1 MADIKIEPYSE
12 PLEKVGAK
20 SASIRG
26 INFDSD
32 TIKNAVIEYV
42 NGNLS
47 FDTIG
52 LKHGMTGGNLRHWV
66 IKLGYTP
73 RKIHET
79 RFNEQRITECCN
91 LYKNGSKTNEL
102 AVKYK
107 VDRRTIMDW
116 LVRENIKPKKFNET
130 LGITPELK
138 EKARNLY
145 INEKL
150 NCGEISRIIGV
161 SARSI
166 SDWVKDVK
174 RSMSEI
180 AIIKI
185 AKNGSI
191 NSVWGKHGNI
201 ETKFGKIYY
210 DSGYERDRINQLTKD
225 ESVVLLKRC
234 SDRIKYQNKE
244 GIIRNYLPDLHI
256 EYKDGRIIVEE
267 IKPYNFI
274 KKFDNLIKFK
284 CAKEFYKTQNII
296 FKVTTETKIYGK
308 RFARI

>member
-102 AVKYK
+102 AVKYNQ
-107 VDRRTIMDW
+107 I
-116 LVRENIKPKKFNET
+116 LE
-130 LGITPELK
+130 
-138 EKARNLY
+138 
-145 INEKL
+145 NEK
-150 NCGEISRIIGV
+150 
-161 SARSI
+161 
-166 SDWVKDVK
+166 K
-174 RSMSEI
+174 
-180 AIIKI
+180 
-185 AKNGSI
+185 
-191 NSVWGKHGNI
+191 
-201 ETKFGKIYY
+201 
-210 DSGYERDRINQLTKD
+210 
-225 ESVVLLKRC
+225 
-234 SDRIKYQNKE
+234 
-244 GIIRNYLPDLHI
+244 
-256 EYKDGRIIVEE
+256 
-267 IKPYNFI
+267 
-274 KKFDNLIKFK
+274 
-284 CAKEFYKTQNII
+284 
-296 FKVTTETKIYGK
+296 
-308 RFARI
+308 